1 LAMPVICIGPVCVPI
16 YPLVILV
23 LKPIW
28 DILPESVRAPLRK
41 VWLPIWNVIGPYY
54 TKLENILG
62 LNKKKAKTDEDSN
75 GSVCADPNIVSVES
89 QKHWDEL
96 LAAAKKANQPLIAD
110 FSATWCKPCKKL
122 WPSFQEIAAVN
133 QGKATFVKVDFD
145 EAEEVAISCDVAAIP
160 QVHAYLPSGTSEKL
174 KGGDL
179 GGDALKVIGAL
190 VERSFKV
197 KG

>member
-1 LAMPVICIGPVCVPI
+1 MPVICLGPVCIPI

-28 DILPESVRAPLRK
+28 NILPESVRAPLRK
-41 VWLPIWNVIGPYY
+41 VWTPIWNVIGPYY
-54 TKLENILG
+54 TKLENLLG
-62 LNKKKAKTDEDSN
+62 LGKKKKKDEDSSASACEN
-75 GSVCADPNIVSVES
+75 SDIVSVES
-89 QKHWDEL
+89 QKHWDEI
-96 LAAAKKANQPLIAD
+96 LASAKKANQPVIAD

-122 WPSFQEIAAVN
+122 WPSFQEVAAVN
-133 QGKATFVKVDFD
+133 KGKATFVKVDFD
-145 EAEEVAISCDVAAIP
+145 DAEEVAISCDVAAIP
-160 QVHAYLPSGTSEKL
+160 QVHAYLPSGASEKL

-179 GGDALKVIGAL
+179 GGDPLKVIGGL

>member
-1 LAMPVICIGPVCVPI
+1 MPVICIGPVCVPI

-28 DILPESVRAPLRK
+28 DILPESVRSPLRK
-41 VWLPIWNVIGPYY
+41 FWTPIWNVIGPYY
-54 TKLENILG
+54 KKLENLLG
-62 LNKKKAKTDEDSN
+62 LNKKRKKDDDAGE
-75 GSVCADPNIVSVES
+75 SVCSDIVSITS
-89 QKHWDEL
+89 QEHWDML
-96 LAAAKKANQPLIAD
+96 LASAKKANQPVIAD

-122 WPSFQEIAAVN
+122 WPSFQEIAAIN
-133 QGKATFVKVDFD
+133 KDKATFVKVDFD

-160 QVHAYLPSGTSEKL
+160 QVHAYYPSGASEKL

-179 GGDALKVIGAL
+179 GSDDALKVIGGL
-190 VERSFKV
+190 VERSLKV